1 MRAESA
7 VEPTRSEN
15 ITVTWRRSAV
25 SECFNSAVTGS
36 CCSAP
41 KLLDSREHY
50 PPMPEQDVEIL
61 EVLISQ
67 MGKRRKIDAVVG
79 KSLSVLLKPE
89 VFEPTS
95 NLLHRRP
102 PTD

>member
-1 MRAESA
+1 MA
-7 VEPTRSEN
+7 
-15 ITVTWRRSAV
+15 
-25 SECFNSAVTGS
+25 
-36 CCSAP
+36 
-41 KLLDSREHY
+41 
-50 PPMPEQDVEIL
+50 EQDVEIL

-102 PTD
+102 LRIKIIPPGPAGHKV